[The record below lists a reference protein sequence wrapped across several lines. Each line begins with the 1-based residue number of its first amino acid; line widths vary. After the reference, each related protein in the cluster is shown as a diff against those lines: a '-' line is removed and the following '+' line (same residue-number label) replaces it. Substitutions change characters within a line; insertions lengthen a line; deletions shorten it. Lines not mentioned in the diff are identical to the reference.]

1 MVQVNVTLTE
11 TIKKLLDEKKYSTL
25 RDILTTMMPF
35 DIAAVFRELQDE
47 KTPILFRILPKEL
60 AAETFVEMD
69 EETQEF
75 LIHGFSDSEL
85 KEIVDELF
93 VDDAVDLIEEMPA
106 NVVKRILRQADK
118 QTRREINE
126 LLKYPE
132 DSAGSIMTTEFISLR
147 PDMTAEMAIKR
158 IRRTGVDKETIYTCY
173 VNDDNNKLI
182 GITTVKDLLLAEDDR
197 PVRELME
204 ENVISVHTLADQEEV
219 ATLFS
224 NYDFLALPVVD
235 NEQRI
240 VGIVTIDDAIDVIR
254 EEATEDIEK
263 MAAVLPSDKPYMRTS
278 VWGIYKKRVP
288 WLLVLM
294 LSATFTSTIIS
305 SFDGMLASVIILSS
319 FIPMITG
326 SGGNAGS
333 QASVSVIR
341 ALSLGEIEF
350 KSMFKVLWKELRV
363 ALLCGVTL
371 AAANFIKLLL
381 FDLRGHENG
390 VLIALVVSLTLVG
403 TIVMAKIVGSSL
415 PLLSSKIGLDPAVMA
430 NPLISTV
437 CDSLSLLIYCGVAS
451 LMLVLSGPFRR
462 IAFSAA
468 GYGRVYRPFFCFPIK
483 RPQIKNLQKNF
494 R

>member
-1 MVQVNVTLTE
+1 MIQVNVTITE
-11 TIKKLLDEKKYSTL
+11 TIKKLLEEKKFNTL
-25 RDILTTMMPF
+25 RDILVTMKPY
-35 DIAAVFRELQDE
+35 DIAAVFEELQDE

-69 EETQEF
+69 EDTQEF

-85 KEIVDELF
+85 KEIVNELF
-93 VDDAVDLIEEMPA
+93 VDDAVDIIEEMPA

-118 QTRREINE
+118 DMRREINE

-132 DSAGSIMTTEFISLR
+132 DSAGSIMTTEFIVLR

-173 VNDDNNKLI
+173 VTDENNRLI
-182 GITTVKDLLLAEDDR
+182 GITTVKDLLLAEDDD
-197 PVRELME
+197 PVKDMME
-204 ENVISVHTLADQEEV
+204 ENVISVHTLDDQEQV
-219 ATLFS
+219 AQLFS

-235 NEQRI
+235 NEQRL

-254 EEATEDIEK
+254 EEATEDFEK
-263 MAAVLPSDKPYMRTS
+263 MAAVLPSDKPYMKTS

-288 WLLVLM
+288 WLLILM

-350 KSMFKVLWKELRV
+350 KSMFVVLWKELRV
-363 ALLCGVTL
+363 AFFCGLTL
-371 AAANFIKLLL
+371 AVANFIKLMI
-381 FDLRGHENG
+381 FDLRGHDNAFF
-390 VLIALVVSLTLVG
+390 IALVVSLTLVG
-403 TIVMAKIVGSSL
+403 TIIMAKLVGASL

-430 NPLISTV
+430 NPLITTV
-437 CDSLSLLIYCGVAS
+437 CDSLSLLIYFGVAS
-451 LMLVLSGPFRR
+451 MVL
-462 IAFSAA
+462 
-468 GYGRVYRPFFCFPIK
+468 
-483 RPQIKNLQKNF
+483 QL
-494 R
+494 

>member
-1 MVQVNVTLTE
+1 MIQVNVTLTE
-11 TIKKLLDEKKYSTL
+11 TIKVLLEEKKYSTL
-25 RDILTTMMPF
+25 RDILTTMKPF
-35 DIAAVFRELQDE
+35 DIAAVFEELQDE

-60 AAETFVEMD
+60 AAEPFVEMD
-69 EETQEF
+69 EDTQEF
-75 LIHGFSDSEL
+75 LIHGFSDNEL
-85 KEIVDELF
+85 KEVVDELF

-106 NVVKRILRQADK
+106 NVGKRILRQADK
-118 QTRREINE
+118 ETRRQINE

-173 VNDDNNKLI
+173 VNDDYNRLI
-182 GITTVKDLLLAEDDR
+182 GITTVKDLLLADDDDL
-197 PVRELME
+197 VKDMME
-204 ENVISVHTLADQEEV
+204 ENVISVHTLDDQEMV
-219 ATLFS
+219 ARIFS
-224 NYDFLALPVVD
+224 DYDFLALPVVD

-305 SFDGMLASVIILSS
+305 AFDGMLASVIILSS

-363 ALLCGVTL
+363 AALCGLTL
-371 AAANFIKLLL
+371 AAANFVKLMV
-381 FDLRGHENG
+381 FDLRGNENA
-390 VLIALVVSLTLVG
+390 VVIALVVSLTLVG
-403 TIVMAKIVGSSL
+403 TIIMAKIVGSSL

-437 CDSLSLLIYCGVAS
+437 CDSLSLLIYFGVAS
-451 LMLVLSGPFRR
+451 TLLEL
-462 IAFSAA
+462 
-468 GYGRVYRPFFCFPIK
+468 
-483 RPQIKNLQKNF
+483 
-494 R
+494 

>member
-1 MVQVNVTLTE
+1 MIQVNVTLTE
-11 TIKKLLDEKKYSTL
+11 TIKVLLEEKKYSTL
-25 RDILTTMMPF
+25 RDILTTMKPF
-35 DIAAVFRELQDE
+35 DIAAVFEELQDE

-69 EETQEF
+69 EDTQEF
-75 LIHGFSDSEL
+75 LIHGFSDNEL
-85 KEIVDELF
+85 KEVVDELF

-118 QTRREINE
+118 ETRRQINE

-173 VNDDNNKLI
+173 VNDDYNRLI
-182 GITTVKDLLLAEDDR
+182 GITTVKDLLLADDDDL
-197 PVRELME
+197 VKDMME
-204 ENVISVHTLADQEEV
+204 ENVISVHTLDDQEMV
-219 ATLFS
+219 ARIFS
-224 NYDFLALPVVD
+224 DYDFLALPVVD

-294 LSATFTSTIIS
+294 LSATFTSTLIS
-305 SFDGMLASVIILSS
+305 ALDGMLASVIILSS

-363 ALLCGVTL
+363 AALCGLTL
-371 AAANFIKLLL
+371 AAANFVKLMV
-381 FDLRGHENG
+381 FDLRGNENA
-390 VLIALVVSLTLVG
+390 VVIALVVSLTLVG
-403 TIVMAKIVGSSL
+403 TIIMAKIVGSSL

-437 CDSLSLLIYCGVAS
+437 CDSLSLLIYFGVAS
-451 LMLVLSGPFRR
+451 TLLEL
-462 IAFSAA
+462 
-468 GYGRVYRPFFCFPIK
+468 
-483 RPQIKNLQKNF
+483 
-494 R
+494 

>member
-1 MVQVNVTLTE
+1 MMEQVNVTLTE
-11 TIKKLLDEKKYSTL
+11 TIRVLLEERKFNTL
-25 RDILTTMMPF
+25 RDILTTMKPY
-35 DIAAVFRELQDE
+35 DIAAIFEELQDE
-47 KTPILFRILPKEL
+47 KTPILFRIMPKEL

-69 EETQEF
+69 DETQEF
-75 LIHGFSDSEL
+75 LIHGLSDSEL
-85 KEIVDELF
+85 KEVVDELF

-118 QTRREINE
+118 DMRKQINE

-132 DSAGSIMTTEFISLR
+132 DSAGSIMTTEFIVLR

-173 VNDDNNKLI
+173 VTDNNNKLI
-182 GITTVKDLLLAEDDR
+182 GISTVKDLLLADDDDL
-197 PVRELME
+197 VKDLME
-204 ENVISVHTLADQEEV
+204 ENVISVNTLDDQEQV
-219 ATLFS
+219 AQMFS
-224 NYDFLALPVVD
+224 NYNFLALPVVD
-235 NEQRI
+235 NENRL
-240 VGIVTIDDAIDVIR
+240 VGIVTIDDAIDVIQ

-263 MAAVLPSDKPYMRTS
+263 MAAVLPSDKPYMKTS
-278 VWGIYKKRVP
+278 VWGIYRKRIP

-305 SFDGMLASVIILSS
+305 SFEGALASVIVLSS

-363 ALLCGVTL
+363 SILCGATL
-371 AAANFIKLLL
+371 AAANFIKLMI
-381 FDLRGHENG
+381 FDLNG
-390 VLIALVVSLTLVG
+390 NPNAFVIALVVSLTLLG
-403 TIVMAKIVGSSL
+403 TIMMSKLVGSSL
-415 PLLSSKIGLDPAVMA
+415 PLLASKIGFDPAVMA

-437 CDSLSLLIYCGVAS
+437 CDSLSLLIYFG
-451 LMLVLSGPFRR
+451 
-462 IAFSAA
+462 IATS
-468 GYGRVYRPFFCFPIK
+468 ILN
-483 RPQIKNLQKNF
+483 I
-494 R
+494 

>member
-1 MVQVNVTLTE
+1 MVQVNVTLTQ
-11 TIKKLLDEKKYSTL
+11 TIKKLLEDKKFSTL
-25 RDILTTMMPF
+25 RDILTTMMPY
-35 DIAAVFRELQDE
+35 DIAAVFEEMQDE
-47 KTPILFRILPKEL
+47 KMPILFRLLPKEL
-60 AAETFVEMD
+60 AAETFVELD
-69 EETQEF
+69 DETQEF

-85 KEIVDELF
+85 KEVVDELF

-106 NVVKRILRQADK
+106 NVVKRILRTADK
-118 QTRREINE
+118 DMRKQINE

-132 DSAGSIMTTEFISLR
+132 DSAGSIMTTEFILLR

-173 VNDDNNKLI
+173 VNDENNKLI
-182 GITTVKDLLLAEDDR
+182 GITTVKDLLLAADDDV
-197 PVRELME
+197 VRDMME
-204 ENVISVHTLADQEEV
+204 ENVISVHTLDDQEKV
-219 ATLFS
+219 AQMFS

-235 NEQRI
+235 KEQRI
-240 VGIVTIDDAIDVIR
+240 VGIVTIDDAIDVIQ

-263 MAAVLPSDKPYMRTS
+263 MAAVLPSDKPYMKTG
-278 VWGIYKKRVP
+278 VLGIYRKRVP

-305 SFDGMLASVIILSS
+305 SFDGVLAKIIILSS

-363 ALLCGVTL
+363 AILCGLTL
-371 AAANFIKLLL
+371 AVANYFKLLF
-381 FDLRGHENG
+381 FDLHGYKGDGEP

-403 TIVMAKIVGSSL
+403 TIVMAKIVGASL
-415 PLLSSKIGLDPAVMA
+415 PLLAKKIGFDPAVMA

-437 CDSLSLLIYCGVAS
+437 CDSLSLLIYFAVATT
-451 LMLVLSGPFRR
+451 VL
-462 IAFSAA
+462 
-468 GYGRVYRPFFCFPIK
+468 
-483 RPQIKNLQKNF
+483 PQL
-494 R
+494 

>member
-1 MVQVNVTLTE
+1 MIQVNVTLTE
-11 TIKKLLDEKKYSTL
+11 TIRVLLDEKKYSTL
-25 RDILTTMMPF
+25 RDILITMKPF
-35 DIAAVFRELQDE
+35 DIAAVFEELQDE

-60 AAETFVEMD
+60 AADSFVEMD

-118 QTRREINE
+118 ETRRQINE

-173 VNDDNNKLI
+173 VNDENNRLI
-182 GITTVKDLLLAEDDR
+182 GITTVKDLLLAEDDAS
-197 PVRELME
+197 VRDLME
-204 ENVISVHTLADQEEV
+204 ENVISVHTLDDQEEV
-219 ATLFS
+219 ARIFS
-224 NYDFLALPVVD
+224 DYDFLALPVVD

-263 MAAVLPSDKPYMRTS
+263 MAAVLPSDKPYMRNS
-278 VWGIYKKRVP
+278 VLGIYKKRVP

-305 SFDGMLASVIILSS
+305 SFDAMLASVIILSS

-363 ALLCGVTL
+363 AALCGLTL
-371 AAANFIKLLL
+371 ATANFIKLIF
-381 FDLRGHENG
+381 FDLRGYDNA
-390 VLIALVVSLTLVG
+390 VIIALVVSLTLVG
-403 TIVMAKIVGSSL
+403 TIIMAKIVGSGL

-437 CDSLSLLIYCGVAS
+437 CDSLSLLIYFGVAS
-451 LMLVLSGPFRR
+451 LLLG
-462 IAFSAA
+462 
-468 GYGRVYRPFFCFPIK
+468 
-483 RPQIKNLQKNF
+483 L
-494 R
+494 

>member
-1 MVQVNVTLTE
+1 MMVQVNVTLTE
-11 TIKKLLDEKKYSTL
+11 TIKVLRDEKKYGTL
-25 RDILTTMMPF
+25 RDILVTMKPF
-35 DIAAVFRELQDE
+35 DIAAVFEELQDE

-69 EETQEF
+69 DETQEF

-85 KEIVDELF
+85 KEVVDELF

-118 QTRREINE
+118 DMRKQINE

-132 DSAGSIMTTEFISLR
+132 DSAGSIMTTEFIVLR

-173 VNDDNNKLI
+173 VNDENNKLI
-182 GITTVKDLLLAEDDR
+182 GITTVKDLLLSEDDT
-197 PVRELME
+197 PVKDMME
-204 ENVISVHTLADQEEV
+204 ENVISVHTLDDQEQV
-219 ATLFS
+219 AQMFS
-224 NYDFLALPVVD
+224 NYNFLALPVVD
-235 NEQRI
+235 NEMRL
-240 VGIVTIDDAIDVIR
+240 VGIVTIDDAIDVIQ

-263 MAAVLPSDKPYMRTS
+263 MAAVLPSDKPYMRTG
-278 VWGIYKKRVP
+278 VFGIYRKRAL
-288 WLLVLM
+288 WLLILM

-305 SFDGMLASVIILSS
+305 SFDGILAQIIILSS

-350 KSMFKVLWKELRV
+350 KNTLAVLWKEVRV
-363 ALLCGVTL
+363 AVLCGLTL
-371 AAANFIKLLL
+371 AVANFFKLLF
-381 FDLRGHENG
+381 FDLRGYTG
-390 VLIALVVSLTLVG
+390 AGSPIQIAFVVSATLVG
-403 TIVMAKIVGSSL
+403 TIIMAKIVGSSL
-415 PLLSSKIGLDPAVMA
+415 PILASKIGFDPAVMA

-437 CDSLSLLIYCGVAS
+437 CDSLSLLIYFAVAK
-451 LMLVLSGPFRR
+451 MLLP
-462 IAFSAA
+462 
-468 GYGRVYRPFFCFPIK
+468 
-483 RPQIKNLQKNF
+483 L
-494 R
+494 

>member
-1 MVQVNVTLTE
+1 MIQVNVTLTE
-11 TIKKLLDEKKYSTL
+11 TIKVLLEEKKYSTL
-25 RDILTTMMPF
+25 RDILTTMKPF
-35 DIAAVFRELQDE
+35 DIAAVFEELQDE

-69 EETQEF
+69 EDTQEF
-75 LIHGFSDSEL
+75 LIHGFSDNEL
-85 KEIVDELF
+85 KEVVDELF

-118 QTRREINE
+118 ETRRQINE

-173 VNDDNNKLI
+173 VNDDYNRLI
-182 GITTVKDLLLAEDDR
+182 GITTVKDLLLAEDDDL
-197 PVRELME
+197 VKDMME
-204 ENVISVHTLADQEEV
+204 ENVISVHTLDDQEEV
-219 ATLFS
+219 ARIFS
-224 NYDFLALPVVD
+224 DYDFLALPVVD

-305 SFDGMLASVIILSS
+305 AFDGMLASVIILSS

-363 ALLCGVTL
+363 AALCGLTL
-371 AAANFIKLLL
+371 AAANFVKLMV
-381 FDLRGHENG
+381 FDLRGNENA
-390 VLIALVVSLTLVG
+390 VVIALVVSLTLVG
-403 TIVMAKIVGSSL
+403 TIIMAKIVGSSL

-437 CDSLSLLIYCGVAS
+437 CDSLSLLIYFGVAS
-451 LMLVLSGPFRR
+451 TLLEL
-462 IAFSAA
+462 
-468 GYGRVYRPFFCFPIK
+468 
-483 RPQIKNLQKNF
+483 
-494 R
+494 